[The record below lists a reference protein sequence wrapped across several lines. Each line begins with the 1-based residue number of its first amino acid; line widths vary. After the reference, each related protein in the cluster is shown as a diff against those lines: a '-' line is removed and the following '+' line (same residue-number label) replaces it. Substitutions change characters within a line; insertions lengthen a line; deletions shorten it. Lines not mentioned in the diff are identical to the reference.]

1 MRLKNKVALV
11 TVLGLCLVTFDIR
24 AQESSLTFGN
34 DQYVRQ
40 AEDAKPGDL
49 FVTFGLSGETDENFT
64 KRFFI
69 HAFRNSGNDVRKGVG
84 ELIKWIR
91 QRDKTVRIRV
101 LMKDNAN
108 DIIVSFLLAPRAD
121 ETYKFNVMRYAAA
134 SDGRGLVAAQYVF
147 RFGRGD
153 VDPDEMKEI
162 SSKAINGMASFD
174 MGLAQTYSSRLR

>member
-1 MRLKNKVALV
+1 VLHK
-11 TVLGLCLVTFDIR
+11 TVILLGLCLVTFAIR
-24 AQESSLTFGN
+24 AQDSSLTFAN
-34 DQYVRQ
+34 DQYVRLS
-40 AEDAKPGDL
+40 EDAKPGDL
-49 FVTFGLSGETDENFT
+49 FVTYGLSGETDENFT

-101 LMKDNAN
+101 LMKDHAN
-108 DIIVSFLLAPRAD
+108 DVIVSFLLSPGAD
-121 ETYKFNVMRYAAA
+121 ETYKFNVLRYAAA

-147 RFGRGD
+147 RFGRGE

-162 SSKAINGMASFD
+162 SSKAIDGMASFD
-174 MGLAQTYSSRLR
+174 MGIVQAYSSILR